1 MKPKILL
8 VEDDQCFVDA
18 VKIAAKDLGYKVVHA
33 SSISHAIQSFKKE
46 GGEFD
51 CVVID
56 YHLPDGKGSD
66 LAEVFYSLNPRSEI
80 LFATGD
86 NSSTALVDML
96 DKGSSSFIL
105 KGTTDIVNKIKLA
118 VDSFRKDRMLLTPVV
133 ETSDLTKIE
142 ADLKSIGVVSRSAK
156 LHEAYEKIVKIREVT
171 SDVLVCGET
180 GVGKELIAK
189 AFCKDSKAP
198 FIALNAGKYATNDQF
213 LERDLFGCVKGAYTG
228 ATTDIRGFFEQANG
242 GIIFLDEIHRLSLNG
257 QGLLLRVLQ
266 ERKFRR
272 MGDTSQR
279 EINLNCRIIFGAHDD
294 IYKRAI
300 DGQFMLD
307 LFFRIDKN
315 RITVPPLR
323 ERPEDIEPLVRHF
336 TDIYTKKHNKK
347 AYLKSCSLELLKSLE
362 WVGNVRNLET
372 MIDDLIT
379 LADDEII
386 YASVVKK
393 YLEDK
398 KIISKFNVSSAV
410 GDAPVDFKLLNDAF
424 WQNNIIA
431 ALNNS
436 KTKTEAAKK
445 LKMNRTTFLSRCE
458 TLGINPDHFM
468 QKDVGFS

>member
-1 MKPKILL
+1 MKPKVLL

-18 VKIAAKDLGYKVVHA
+18 VKMAAKELGYKLVH
-33 SSISHAIQSFKKE
+33 SSTLNQAIETLKRNE
-46 GGEFD
+46 GEFD

-56 YHLPDGKGSD
+56 YHLPDGKGSE
-66 LAEVFYSLNPRSEI
+66 LAEVFYSLNPRLEI

-86 NSSTALVDML
+86 NSSETLVDML

-105 KGTTDIVNKIKLA
+105 KGKTDIVRKIKLA
-118 VDSFRKDRMLLTPVV
+118 VDTFRKDRMLLSPVT
-133 ETSDLTKIE
+133 EEGDLTKIE
-142 ADLKSIGVVSRSAK
+142 ADLKSIGVVSRSGK
-156 LHEAYEKIVKIREVT
+156 LHEAYGKILKIREVA

-228 ATTDIRGFFEQANG
+228 ATADIRGFFEQANG
-242 GIIFLDEIHRLSLNG
+242 GIIFLDEIHRLSLNA

-272 MGDTSQR
+272 MGDTSVR

-294 IYKRAI
+294 LYQQAI
-300 DGQFMLD
+300 KGHFMLD

-398 KIISKFNVSSAV
+398 KIILKSAESPSV
-410 GDAPVDFKLLNDAF
+410 TDAPVDFKLLNDAF
-424 WQNNIIA
+424 WQNHIIA
-431 ALNNS
+431 ALGGS
-436 KTKTEAAKK
+436 KTKTEAANK
-445 LKMNRTTFLSRCE
+445 LNMNRTTLLSRCE
-458 TLGINPDHFM
+458 KLGINPDHFM
-468 QKDVGFS
+468 QKGLG

>member
-1 MKPKILL
+1 MKPKVLL

-18 VKIAAKDLGYKVVHA
+18 VKMAVKELGFKMVHA
-33 SSISHAIQSFKKE
+33 NSVSQAIQCFKQQN
-46 GGEFD
+46 GEFD

-56 YHLPDGKGSD
+56 YHLPDGKGSE

-86 NSSTALVDML
+86 NSSAALVDML
-96 DKGSSSFIL
+96 DKGSASFIL
-105 KGTTDIVNKIKLA
+105 KGTTSVIDKIRLA
-118 VDSFRKDRMLLTPVV
+118 VDAFRKDRMLLSPVT
-133 ETSDLTKIE
+133 EESDFTKIE
-142 ADLKSIGVVSRSAK
+142 ADLKSIGIVSRSIK
-156 LHEAYEKIVKIREVT
+156 LHEAYGKILKVREVT

-189 AFCKDSKAP
+189 AFCKDNKAP

-228 ATTDIRGFFEQANG
+228 ATTDIRGFFEQASG
-242 GIIFLDEIHRLSLNG
+242 GIIFLDEIHRLTLNA

-272 MGDTSQR
+272 MGDTSAK

-294 IYKRAI
+294 IYKRAM
-300 DGQFMLD
+300 DGNFMLD

-336 TDIYTKKHNKK
+336 TEIYTKKHNKK
-347 AYLKSCSLELLKSLE
+347 VYLKSCSLELLKSLE
-362 WVGNVRNLET
+362 WAGNVRNLET

-386 YASVVKK
+386 YSSTVKK

-398 KIISKFNVSSAV
+398 KIILKSVGSSSV
-410 GDAPVDFKLLNDAF
+410 GDAPIDFKLLNDAF
-424 WQNNIIA
+424 WQNHIIA
-431 ALNNS
+431 ALNGS
-436 KTKTEAAKK
+436 KTKTEAANK
-445 LKMNRTTFLSRCE
+445 LNMNRTTLLSRCE
-458 TLGINPDHFM
+458 KLGINPDHFM
-468 QKDVGFS
+468 QKDVGVN